1 MIDRDIASILYF
13 VSSIV
18 LVIGLPTG
26 FYVAFRMLDL
36 IDKLKYASA
45 DIGEEFMR
53 GLQNGVNRT
62 FINEI
67 VKQIA
72 QTILDNS
79 IESTT
84 PNV

>member
-18 LVIGLPTG
+18 IVVGLPTG

-36 IDKLKYASA
+36 IDRLKYASS

-62 FINEI
+62 FINDLT
-67 VKQIA
+67 KQIA
-72 QTILDNS
+72 QTIIDNS
-79 IESTT
+79 IENT
-84 PNV
+84 PPNI